1 MFIDE
6 LNVSLIY
13 SLDFSAM
20 QFSLSTTKIFF
31 LQNDRHDFSRSEAM
45 VIEQQVLQ
53 SANNSVKL
61 LFRN

>member
-31 LQNDRHDFSRSEAM
+31 LQNDRHDLSRSEAM

>member
-1 MFIDE
+1 
-6 LNVSLIY
+6 
-13 SLDFSAM
+13 M